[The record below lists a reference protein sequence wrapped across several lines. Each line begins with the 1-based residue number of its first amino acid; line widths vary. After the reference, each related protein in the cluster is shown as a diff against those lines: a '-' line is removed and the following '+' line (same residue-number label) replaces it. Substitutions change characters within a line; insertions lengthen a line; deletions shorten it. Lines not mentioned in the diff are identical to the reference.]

1 MTVYYTVKQV
11 DGMSSEYTVPKVN
24 DFHVDIPN
32 DNVTILFTTAQDTR
46 KLLTVK
52 YSDVITMRVS
62 K

>member
-1 MTVYYTVKQV
+1 MTFYYTVKQV

-24 DFHVDIPN
+24 DLHIDIPG

-46 KLLTVK
+46 KLLTCK
-52 YSDVITMRVS
+52 YSDIITMRVS